1 MINSLRLQNFR
12 SYKDESLEFE
22 KGVNIIVGPNASGKT
37 NLLEAIL
44 VACTGD
50 SYRAKDVELV
60 RFGQKWAR
68 LDAQYDEEPRS
79 IKIKLNPDKLVS
91 SKTFEISSKPYKR
104 PPFEKTIPV
113 VLFEP
118 EHLQLLNG
126 QPELRREF
134 LDSLLEK
141 TLAGYSQLRRQYQR
155 TLRQRNALLKHGL
168 ATANKQIFAWDIRL
182 SELGGQIAVCRN
194 QLAEKMDEE
203 TTNLYPK
210 LSKTKVKLKM
220 KYESALKINQ
230 YSSQLLHTLQ
240 RNLEKDCL
248 RGYTSAGPHRDDL
261 KITFDGHPA
270 EDSASRGEVRTLL
283 LALKVVE
290 LKLIEDIRGQK
301 PLLLLDDVFSELDGT
316 RRRALTSFLKNYQTF
331 ITTTDADVVVK
342 HFIGNCNIIPTTK

>member
-68 LDAQYDEEPRS
+68 LDAQYDEQPRS

-182 SELGGQIAVCRN
+182 SELGG
-194 QLAEKMDEE
+194 
-203 TTNLYPK
+203 
-210 LSKTKVKLKM
+210 
-220 KYESALKINQ
+220 
-230 YSSQLLHTLQ
+230 
-240 RNLEKDCL
+240 
-248 RGYTSAGPHRDDL
+248 
-261 KITFDGHPA
+261 
-270 EDSASRGEVRTLL
+270 
-283 LALKVVE
+283 
-290 LKLIEDIRGQK
+290 
-301 PLLLLDDVFSELDGT
+301 
-316 RRRALTSFLKNYQTF
+316 
-331 ITTTDADVVVK
+331 
-342 HFIGNCNIIPTTK
+342 